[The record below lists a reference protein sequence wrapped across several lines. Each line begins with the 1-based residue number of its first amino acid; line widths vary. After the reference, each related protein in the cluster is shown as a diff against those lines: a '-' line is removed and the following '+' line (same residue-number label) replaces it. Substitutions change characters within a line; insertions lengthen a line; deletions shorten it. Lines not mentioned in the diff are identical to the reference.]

1 MTRKL
6 QHEIDATR
14 NQIVEII
21 GSRLITSIQLAE
33 EMKVDISS
41 LSKIMHSM
49 VKRGIIFDVD
59 TLARQGK
66 NSISIYSNTAPMRK
80 AVARKEW
87 FSGLGATTA

>member
-14 NQIVEII
+14 RQIVEII
-21 GSRLITSIQLAE
+21 GSRLITSIQLSE

-41 LSKIMHSM
+41 LSKIMQSM

-59 TLARQGK
+59 TLARRGK
-66 NSISIYSNTAPMRK
+66 KSISIYSNTAPMRQK
-80 AVARKEW
+80 VARQEW